1 MSVEPETP
9 KKKYIVPIKN
19 KLMDYLAR
27 RDHSELEL
35 KRKLKKNYEPQEI
48 EEALEW
54 ARQNKWLPEPENI
67 SVKVADTL
75 HRKYK
80 GIHYINQYLREKGLP
95 TVGRNDEVELEKARH
110 LIKNKASSVRRR
122 ADKQKMIRFLVSR
135 GFDSEI
141 IRKVIH
147 EEL

>member
-1 MSVEPETP
+1 METE
-9 KKKYIVPIKN
+9 KKITIPAKD

-35 KRKLKKNYEPQEI
+35 KQKLRKSQYSAEEIQEAI
-48 EEALEW
+48 DW
-54 ARQNKWLPEPENI
+54 AKEQRWLPEPEKI
-67 SVKVADTL
+67 SQKVADTL

-80 GIHYINQYLREKGLP
+80 GIHFINQYLREKGLP
-95 TVGRNDEVELEKARH
+95 TVGRNDELELEKARH
-110 LIKNKASSVRRR
+110 LINNKASSRKRSER
-122 ADKQKMIRFLVSR
+122 AKMARFLVSR
-135 GFDSEI
+135 GFDGEI